1 MSYVLRK
8 GIILAGGSGTRLY
21 PLTKAVSKQLMPVY
35 DKPMIYYPLATLMSC
50 GIKDI
55 LIICNP
61 YHINDFKGLLGNG
74 KQWGIDIQYKPQP
87 SPDGIAQ
94 AFLLG
99 KDFLEDK
106 NVALILGDNLFYGNN
121 FESNLKKANEEKN
134 GATIFAYPVSN
145 PSRYGVVNFDKDTNK
160 VINIV
165 EKPPNP
171 KSNYV
176 VTGLYFYDNNVIDY
190 AEDLTPSARN
200 ELEITDINKRYLA
213 ENNLKVQI
221 LGSGM
226 AWLDTGTFD
235 SLQEAGTFIRTLEK
249 RQGLKIGSPEETAW
263 RNKLINDHELM
274 ELATK
279 ISTNSYGSYL
289 INLIK
294 PKF

>member
-1 MSYVLRK
+1 M
-8 GIILAGGSGTRLY
+8 
-21 PLTKAVSKQLMPVY
+21 
-35 DKPMIYYPLATLMSC
+35 
-50 GIKDI
+50 
-55 LIICNP
+55 
-61 YHINDFKGLLGNG
+61 
-74 KQWGIDIQYKPQP
+74 
-87 SPDGIAQ
+87 
-94 AFLLG
+94 
-99 KDFLEDK
+99 
-106 NVALILGDNLFYGNN
+106 ILGDNLFHGNELIN
-121 FESNLKKANEEKN
+121 QLKIVSSQKLN
-134 GATIFAYPVSN
+134 TLFAYPVSD
-145 PSRYGVVNFDKDTNK
+145 PSRYGIINFDKDTNK
-160 VINIV
+160 VVDII
-165 EKPPNP
+165 EKPSNP
-171 KSNYV
+171 ISNYA

-263 RNKLINDHELM
+263 RNKLINDYELM

-279 ISTNSYGSYL
+279 ISKNSYGSYL
-289 INLIK
+289 MNLIK